1 MNAPKVRP
9 RLGTPV
15 TADMSVRDIAAALGV
30 SKTELGRWCDLGR
43 IPEDEFERR
52 IAQEARPR
60 WFHNCIRDLGRCPGA
75 GRVTRALSMFRGMS
89 VKERAAFLSGI
100 AHPLMAAK
108 EYRKGGI
115 PYGFVAFPKDVL
127 TIRGSSN
134 SRRRARCCFS
144 TWLRSTPARTTV
156 GCAPASK

>member
-1 MNAPKVRP
+1 VIHLPRYRLEVGTSQRSLPRLRDDAGEARGGRMNAPKVRP

-52 IAQEARPR
+52 IAQERALGGSITASAILGGVPAR
-60 WFHNCIRDLGRCPGA
+60 

-100 AHPLMAAK
+100 
-108 EYRKGGI
+108 GI
-115 PYGFVAFPKDVL
+115 
-127 TIRGSSN
+127 R
-134 SRRRARCCFS
+134 
-144 TWLRSTPARTTV
+144 
-156 GCAPASK
+156 